1 MSTQNVS
8 AVCGNPT
15 MSKIFDNSASVDGQW
30 NNTMV
35 DTIASQNIGILIP
48 NTTLTYIQPSYE
60 AGCQAWRLQ
69 NAQSLNVSA
78 FGFGVKSGQENFSQS
93 RINAVKVNPND
104 ILTSYTLIVNAA
116 PALSNALAW
125 VTTSKG
131 VELFSSP
138 TAGIPNGIATSLET
152 AVNNQSL
159 GDAFFGSRLS
169 SIVIQLED
177 GALCDS
183 IQIIDEMGGVKMS
196 IAGGYRGLS
205 PSSESNSYN
214 LSVTGLNVPI
224 GKGWSFKI
232 IAVSE

>member
-104 ILTSYTLIVNAA
+104 ILTSYTLITNPA

-125 VTTSKG
+125 VTTTKG
-131 VELFSSP
+131 SELFSSESLADS
-138 TAGIPNGIATSLET
+138 TAGELKSV
-152 AVNNQSL
+152 VNNMTL
-159 GDAFFGSRLS
+159 GDQFFNSTLT
-169 SIVIQLED
+169 SITVQMED

-183 IQIIDEMGGVKMS
+183 IQLIDEMGGVKMS